1 MIAVSNTSGF
11 FGCKIS
17 FEAAKREVQSTL
29 NPGKIR
35 PPASPHHKDPQFS
48 AHAKKLFESAQ
59 IVSAGP
65 HDTEHINM
73 RSGTMRS
80 TVTQDALNLLC

>member
-1 MIAVSNTSGF
+1 MACLGLFQVEPEHLLLGMIAVSSTSGF
-11 FGCKIS
+11 FGCKLS

-35 PPASPHHKDPQFS
+35 PPASPRHKDPQFS

-59 IVSAGP
+59 IVSA
-65 HDTEHINM
+65 
-73 RSGTMRS
+73 
-80 TVTQDALNLLC
+80 ALHLTKM